1 MNAIILS
8 DIELDLKIKKKV
20 QQEVQQFI
28 NEILKTKIIT
38 RKTNLDMTEGI
49 EFLESIG
56 YKCSISLISKLT
68 MKDEIPFS
76 KFGRRISF
84 NTDDL
89 TKWVENQKSKT
100 VDITGNVSKSATS
113 KFRR

>member
-8 DIELDLKIKKKV
+8 DIELELRIEKKT
-20 QQEVQQFI
+20 QQVVQQFLKE
-28 NEILKTKIIT
+28 NLKTKIT
-38 RKTNLDMTEGI
+38 SRKTNLDSQEAI

-56 YKCSISLISKLT
+56 YKCSTSLLYKLT
-68 MKDEIPFS
+68 MRNEIPFS

-84 NTDDL
+84 DANEL
-89 TKWVENQKSKT
+89 TEWVENQKSKT

-113 KFRR
+113 KSNR